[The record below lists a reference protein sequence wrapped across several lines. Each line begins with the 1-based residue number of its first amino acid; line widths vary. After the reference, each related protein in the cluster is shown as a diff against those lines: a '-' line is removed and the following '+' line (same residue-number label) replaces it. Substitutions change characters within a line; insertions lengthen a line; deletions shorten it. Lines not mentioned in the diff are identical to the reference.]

1 VGAAVIVT
9 DDMRSSPAGS
19 CALRL
24 AVAFACLVASS
35 AHAEDQGVLLFDT
48 EMTPIARQGQSGLS
62 EAELAV
68 VPAALGVGASREDC
82 VAGVVH
88 WLTPTVASRALGSFT
103 RDGAEQAL
111 VSVRF
116 RRCDDVEES
125 PLPGALVLY
134 EGSEALVSMRR
145 RANVYVVQDVDLD
158 GLLEAVLIT
167 DEFGQGSV
175 QRYASLWAFG
185 GGEPRL
191 VYDFGEVFADYCG
204 SYLAHDDP
212 ITHTRVTYE
221 PVPGELP
228 RFEVVSRTSP
238 CRQ

>member
-1 VGAAVIVT
+1 
-9 DDMRSSPAGS
+9 MRSSPAGS
-19 CALRL
+19 CAWRL
-24 AVAFACLVASS
+24 AVAFACLVVGS
-35 AHAEDQGVLLFDT
+35 AHAEDQQVLLFDT
-48 EMTPIARQGQSGLS
+48 ETTPIARQGQSGLS
-62 EAELAV
+62 EVELGLM
-68 VPAALGVGASREDC
+68 PATLGVGASRDDC
-82 VAGVVH
+82 ATGVVH
-88 WLTPTVASRALGSFT
+88 WLTPTVASRARGAFT
-103 RDGAEQAL
+103 RAKAEQVL

-134 EGSEALVSMRR
+134 EGKDVLAQLAR

-167 DEFGQGSV
+167 DQFGQGSL
-175 QRYASLWAFG
+175 QRYASLWSFA
-185 GGEPRL
+185 GGEPRM

-212 ITHTRVTYE
+212 VTHTRVTYE
-221 PVPGELP
+221 PVPGQLP
-228 RFEVVSRTSP
+228 RFEVSSRTSP